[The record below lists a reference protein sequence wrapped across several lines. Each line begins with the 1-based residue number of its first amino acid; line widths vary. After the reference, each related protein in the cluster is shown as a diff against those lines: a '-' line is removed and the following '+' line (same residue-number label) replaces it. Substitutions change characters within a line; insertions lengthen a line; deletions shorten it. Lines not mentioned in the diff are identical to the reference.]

1 MLAITCDNATNNDVL
16 TDQLKEKVP
25 MFHGE
30 ASRVRCF
37 AHVINLVAK
46 SVITQFDLPRKRTQ
60 TAGRATELDEG
71 GSDTNAVVDSSLA
84 GGDEEIEKM
93 LTDLHDLA
101 SDLGDEMNR
110 ETEEVPPDEREADNY
125 DGWINE
131 QWRMSNDDMKRLA
144 NDMMPAR
151 HMLVKVCERL

>member
-25 MFHGE
+25 MFGGE
-30 ASRVRCF
+30 ASHMWCF
-37 AHVINLVAK
+37 VHVINLVAK
-46 SVITQFDLPRKRTQ
+46 SVITQFDLPHKCTQ

-71 GSDTNAVVDSSLA
+71 GSDANTVVDSSLA

-110 ETEEVPPDEREADNY
+110 ETEEVPPDEREADND

-131 QWRMSNDDMKRLA
+131 QWRMSNDNMKRLA

-151 HMLVKVCERL
+151 RMLVKVCEHL

>member
-1 MLAITCDNATNNDVL
+1 MLAITCDNTTNNDVL

-30 ASRVRCF
+30 VSCVQCF
-37 AHVINLVAK
+37 AHVINLVVK
-46 SVITQFDLPRKRTQ
+46 SVIMQFDLPCKCTQ
-60 TAGRATELDEG
+60 TTGCATKLDEG
-71 GSDTNAVVDSSLA
+71 SSDTNAVVDSSLA
-84 GGDEEIEKM
+84 GRDEEIEKM

-110 ETEEVPPDEREADNY
+110 ETEEVPPDEWEADND

-131 QWRMSNDDMKRLA
+131 QWRMSNDNMKRLA

-151 HMLVKVCERL
+151 HMLVKVCEHL